1 MDEATSALDTESE
14 KMVQQAL
21 ENATNGCTAIIIAH
35 RLSTI
40 QNADI
45 VAVVNDGRVNE
56 IGSQDE
62 LLQNENGLY
71 SSLVRLQQTNKSK
84 AQLDETVT
92 ATFTNEDTDITCLV
106 DDPTSSAE
114 DHISVR
120 LQASNNNKNEEDE
133 KQLNNTVSFWR
144 LLLLN
149 APEWKQAVLG
159 CLSAMVFGAVQ
170 PVYAFAMGSMISVYF
185 QTDYEDLKN
194 KIKIYSLCFL
204 SLSLISLVVNV
215 GQHYNFAYMG
225 EYLTKRVRESMFS
238 KMLTFEVG
246 WFDREENSS
255 GAICSR
261 LANDANVVRFYF
273 TFTN

>member
-106 DDPTSSAE
+106 DDLTSSAE

>member
-1 MDEATSALDTESE
+1 LDEATSALDTESE

-106 DDPTSSAE
+106 DDLTSSAE

>member
-1 MDEATSALDTESE
+1 LDEATSALDTESE

-45 VAVVNDGRVNE
+45 VAVVHDGEVFE

-84 AQLDETVT
+84 TQSDETVT
-92 ATFTNEDTDITCLV
+92 DTFTDVDTDITCLV
-106 DDPTSSAE
+106 DPNSSAE
-114 DHISVR
+114 DRISVR
-120 LQASNNNKNEEDE
+120 QASTNSNKNEEDE
-133 KQLNNTVSFWR
+133 KQLNNPVSFWR

-185 QTDYEDLKN
+185 QTDYEEMKN

-204 SLSLISLVVNV
+204 GLSLISLVVNI

-261 LANDANVVRFYF
+261 LANDANVVRFYY

>member
-21 ENATNGCTAIIIAH
+21 ENATTECTAIIIAH

-45 VAVVNDGRVNE
+45 VAVVHDGRVNE

-84 AQLDETVT
+84 TQSDENVA
-92 ATFTNEDTDITCLV
+92 ATFTDVDTDITCLV
-106 DDPTSSAE
+106 DPTSSAE

-120 LQASNNNKNEEDE
+120 QASTNNNKNEEDE
-133 KQLNNTVSFWR
+133 NQLNNPVSFWK
-144 LLLLN
+144 LILLN

-170 PVYAFAMGSMISVYF
+170 PVYAFTMGSMISVYF
-185 QTDYEDLKN
+185 QTDYDEMKN

-204 SLSLISLVVNV
+204 GLSLISLVVNI

-261 LANDANVVRFYF
+261 LANDANVVRFYY

>member
-1 MDEATSALDTESE
+1 LDEATSALDTESE